1 LSESLSILAHFQKMS
16 LARNIRALPG
26 GMTPSGAAA

>member
-1 LSESLSILAHFQKMS
+1 LSILAHFQKMS

-26 GMTPSGAAA
+26 IRSSGAAS